1 MANRSK
7 KKTPR
12 KYVVRRLLLAVIS
25 VGVIGGAGYL
35 IVYKL
40 NSSQN
45 QAETSAETSQEAEAA
60 KPEVSTLEE
69 SETSQPEAS
78 ALEQPEVSEPKPE
91 PKQEEEQAV
100 HSFEDGEWQLI
111 LASAVSPLP
120 EGYRP
125 PQLETVAPG
134 YQVDSRIA
142 PALKRMIAEAK
153 AEGINLMICSAYRSE
168 ERQRELYQKKI
179 AEHEAMGKS
188 KEEAV
193 AVAATIVLPPGTS
206 EHQTGLAVDIVTPE
220 YQVLDDGFA
229 ETPAAK
235 WLAANSWKY
244 GFILRYPKD
253 KQEITNIIY
262 EPWHFRYVGEE
273 HAKAIYEGGYCLEEY
288 LYGVLNQKRLE
299 SFVISPSAPSEE
311 AADGQSE
318 AETEE
323 KEQ

>member
-1 MANRSK
+1 M
-7 KKTPR
+7 
-12 KYVVRRLLLAVIS
+12 
-25 VGVIGGAGYL
+25 
-35 IVYKL
+35 
-40 NSSQN
+40 
-45 QAETSAETSQEAEAA
+45 
-60 KPEVSTLEE
+60 
-69 SETSQPEAS
+69 
-78 ALEQPEVSEPKPE
+78 
-91 PKQEEEQAV
+91 
-100 HSFEDGEWQLI
+100 
-111 LASAVSPLP
+111 P
-120 EGYRP
+120 EGYSP

-142 PALKRMIAEAK
+142 PALKRMMTEAK

-311 AADGQSE
+311 AAEGQSE